1 MGVGSE
7 EWRLWMGRGDIVGLA
22 GMDGSGSGRYGI
34 IFEMGTGYFL
44 KWVGG
49 SVPFTSS
56 GHLNIPKIGEDGSML
71 C

>member
-1 MGVGSE
+1 MDGEGGYS
-7 EWRLWMGRGDIVGLA
+7 WIGR
-22 GMDGSGSGRYGI
+22 DGSGSGRYGI

-56 GHLNIPKIGEDGSML
+56 GHLNIPKIEEDGSML